1 MPEEKPAPKSRK
13 VTKRTPPKAAAP
25 AAPLEPAAAPAAP
38 SETAQQPAEAP
49 SVPVK
54 PVPVKPAPRKRQA
67 SPTPRAATTPRA
79 AAARPSK
86 RPSAKKAVADTT
98 VPPAQLVA
106 PSPARRAEHGNRN
119 NSRGTCRR
127 SAVIGPDG
135 RVGSAP
141 LGQDRRARGSC
152 GLADRCPRSARA
164 RRHARAPA
172 LSHCV
177 GRAR

>member
-38 SETAQQPAEAP
+38 LETAQQPPEAP

-54 PVPVKPAPRKRQA
+54 SAPVKAAPRKRQT
-67 SPTPRAATTPRA
+67 SSTPRATTPRA
-79 AAARPSK
+79 VAARPSK
-86 RPSAKKAVADTT
+86 RPSAKKTVADTT
-98 VPPAQLVA
+98 VPPAPQGRA
-106 PSPARRAEHGNRN
+106 FTGRRAEHGNRY

-127 SAVIGPDG
+127 SAVICPDG

-152 GLADRCPRSARA
+152 GLADRCARRARA
-164 RRHARAPA
+164 RRHSRASA
-172 LSHCV
+172 LSHGV